1 MGSCVSGLGD
11 TPVTGEPWCTWV
23 RGVLLCDLYSPAP
36 GDLCR
41 ADGRMC
47 VKPGDQA
54 EGWAVV
60 GTAWIYSL
68 GYIPP
73 TACLCK

>member
-1 MGSCVSGLGD
+1 MGSCFRPGGHSCDREALVHM
-11 TPVTGEPWCTWV
+11 GE
-23 RGVLLCDLYSPAP
+23 GVLLCDLYSPAP
-36 GDLCR
+36 GGLCR

-60 GTAWIYSL
+60 GTAWIYSRL
-68 GYIPP
+68 HP
-73 TACLCK
+73 THCLSL